1 VELPAACNNSVNNPG
16 RQSEE
21 YPDMSESRSTTVNI
35 VGGGLAGMVAAL
47 ELVKRG
53 VSVRL
58 YESSGRLGG
67 KAGSY
72 ANPPIYNSRAE
83 LDPSLRLPDGVESD
97 HGYHVFPKWYTNMR
111 HLWQEIGVG
120 TSDVYEG
127 RVYLDLFPAE
137 NGNRVPFKI
146 EPPPGPKQVL
156 SICDLVIQP
165 DRLVVDLTLEGFLH
179 SRDYHHPE
187 RPLSLTE
194 FILNALTIGDE
205 DISSRAARDTFR
217 QWLPVFSQANWD
229 ALRGSLDEI
238 LIRRL
243 QAAIIKAAEKSGVQY
258 ECFFNHR
265 MIDLSVDDHRHAQ
278 ITIEGPRDCFV
289 VSGGPILLT
298 IPQEVLRTFCNG
310 VLYDRLPELS
320 KLNYLRSN
328 PFSAIDIFFDR
339 KLPNMNLEHFTLTG
353 SPFGLTGFDISM
365 HWPKLIERNR
375 TVLQFVAANSP
386 GFRGLDGSSF
396 IKVITREI
404 AKYFPEVP
412 AQVEMY
418 VPHTNMDAPLFVNDV
433 MTENWRP
440 QNRTAAENLF
450 LGGDFVMN
458 PTHVTSMEG
467 ATRSG
472 RMAAQA
478 IREKY
483 FPETPQVEILP
494 VQPMP
499 PELQGII
506 NLAETDP
513 VDARLM
519 CLGWFSRMMAAARM
533 TA

>member
-1 VELPAACNNSVNNPG
+1 MTSPRSSSV
-16 RQSEE
+16 
-21 YPDMSESRSTTVNI
+21 TI
-35 VGGGLAGMVAAL
+35 VGRGLAGMVAAL
-47 ELVKRG
+47 ELVKRK
-53 VSVRL
+53 VNVRL
-58 YESSGRLGG
+58 YESTARFGG

-72 ANPPIYNSRAE
+72 ASPPIYNAGGE
-83 LDPSLRLPDGVESD
+83 LDPTLRLPEGVESD

-111 HLWQEIGVG
+111 HLWNEIGVS
-120 TSDVYEG
+120 TADVYED
-127 RVYLDLFPAE
+127 RVYLDLFPAQ
-137 NGNRVPFKI
+137 NGQRSPFKI
-146 EPPPGPKQVL
+146 EPPPNLKQVL

-165 DRLVVDLTLEGFLH
+165 DRHVVDLTLEGFLH
-179 SRDYHHPE
+179 SRDHHHPE
-187 RPLSLTE
+187 RPLSLIE

-243 QAAIIKAAEKSGVQY
+243 QNAIVKAADAAGVSY
-258 ECFFNHR
+258 EWFFNHR
-265 MIDLSVDDHRHAQ
+265 MIDLTVNEQQQAQ

-289 VSGGPILLT
+289 INDGPILLT
-298 IPQEVLRTFCNG
+298 LPQEVLRTFCNG

-320 KLNYLRSN
+320 QLNYLRSN
-328 PFSAIDIFFDR
+328 SFSAIDIFFDR
-339 KLPNMNLEHFTLTG
+339 KLPNMHLEHFTLTA

-375 TVLQFVAANSP
+375 TVLQFVAANSL

-412 AQVEMY
+412 TQVELY
-418 VPHTNMDAPLFVNDV
+418 VPHTNMDVPLFVNDV

-440 QNRTAAENLF
+440 KNRTQAKNLF

-472 RMAAQA
+472 RMAAEA
-478 IREKY
+478 IREA
-483 FPETPQVEILP
+483 FFGDTAPVEIVP

-499 PELQGII
+499 PELAGIVQ
-506 NLAETDP
+506 LAEKDT
-513 VDARLM
+513 VEARLA
-519 CLGWFSRMMAAARM
+519 CLSWFSKMMAAARM
-533 TA
+533 GA